1 MLDRECSTER
11 LLLLASSPQVFV
23 IGLAAERAVEL
34 ARVSTAYRNSDDLSR
49 NFIVMMFDVQLED
62 HMAKHASSSNFLT
75 EEPICRTFPIT
86 RRQHVQHK
94 SHGFD
99 DVFEKS
105 PQYYPAKQIV
115 PPNSS
120 KSELNR
126 ATWHRHERASSST
139 RATLHRSAVYA
150 LPTCLDINI
159 GFITLSR
166 CMISILL

>member
-1 MLDRECSTER
+1 
-11 LLLLASSPQVFV
+11 
-23 IGLAAERAVEL
+23 
-34 ARVSTAYRNSDDLSR
+34 
-49 NFIVMMFDVQLED
+49 
-62 HMAKHASSSNFLT
+62 MAKHASSSNFLT

-126 ATWHRHERASSST
+126 ATWHRHQRASPST

-150 LPTCLDINI
+150 LPTCLDIKI
-159 GFITLSR
+159 GFISLSR
-166 CMISILL
+166 CMISILLWAVAGQIQSAPYLTYSCLNKVEGRQELATDSLLY

>member
-1 MLDRECSTER
+1 VQHRAPP

-86 RRQHVQHK
+86 HRQHDNTNRMGLMMCLKKAHNIIQ
-94 SHGFD
+94 
-99 DVFEKS
+99 
-105 PQYYPAKQIV
+105 P
-115 PPNSS
+115 S
-120 KSELNR
+120 K
-126 ATWHRHERASSST
+126 
-139 RATLHRSAVYA
+139 
-150 LPTCLDINI
+150 
-159 GFITLSR
+159 
-166 CMISILL
+166 